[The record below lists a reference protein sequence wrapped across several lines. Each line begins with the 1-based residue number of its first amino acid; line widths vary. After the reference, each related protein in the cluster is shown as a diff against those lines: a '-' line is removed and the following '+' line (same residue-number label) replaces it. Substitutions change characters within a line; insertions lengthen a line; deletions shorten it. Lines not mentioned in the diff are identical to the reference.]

1 MLMRR
6 IVAVLVLILPCLLC
20 DAAPAET
27 RAKNVILL
35 IADGSGFNTWR
46 ATSMYQG
53 KLGQQVYD
61 GPAWSKLACCTYPLT
76 KATRPTGKNVQDAS
90 LVYDPAK
97 AWDTAAPAERTKDAQ
112 DVAKNL
118 CAAYRFL
125 TSTATDS
132 AAAASALSAG
142 QKTYDNA
149 INWSDLN
156 RSLAGQTIAEIAKR
170 QGKSVGAITS
180 VQWSHATPAG
190 LGGAHNVSRNSYVE
204 IANEMLSAPYL
215 DVIMGAGNPDFDD
228 SGRPV
233 VRSGNG
239 KPQTAKGK
247 QESDKDAARYVGGL
261 ATWKQ
266 LKSGK
271 HSAGWNLIETKAA
284 FDSLTSGPTPRKVVG
299 TAQVATTLQF
309 NRVKAPK
316 ASDPVVPPFSC
327 PFNSNVPTL
336 ETMAKG
342 ALNCLDDNPD
352 GFYLMIEGGAVD
364 WANHANRPER
374 MIEEFSDFLRAA
386 EAVVRW
392 VETSSSWDE
401 TLVIFTA
408 DHETGLLWG
417 PKSDTVPF
425 DPIVDQGKGEIPGL
439 KFNYKSHSNSLVP
452 LYARG
457 PGSERFE
464 KLVRGTDATAA
475 AKFGFSGRYL
485 ENTAVAAVIKA
496 SMAAAAEPA
505 RASREAAR
513 ASRESARKSRRAAA
527 PVNVAP

>member
-1 MLMRR
+1 
-6 IVAVLVLILPCLLC
+6 
-20 DAAPAET
+20 
-27 RAKNVILL
+27 
-35 IADGSGFNTWR
+35 
-46 ATSMYQG
+46 MYQG

-61 GPAWSKLACCTYPLT
+61 APAWSKWACCTYPLT
-76 KATRPTGKNVQDAS
+76 KATKPSGKNAQDPS

-97 AWDTAAPAERTKDAQ
+97 AWDIAAPAQRTSDGK

-132 AAAASALSAG
+132 AAAASAISTGA
-142 QKTYDNA
+142 KTYDNA
-149 INWSDLN
+149 INWSDLD
-156 RSLAGQTIAEIAKR
+156 RPLTGKTIAEIAKG
-170 QGKSVGAITS
+170 QGKSVGVITS
-180 VQWSHATPAG
+180 VEWSHATPAG
-190 LGGAHNVSRNSYVE
+190 LGGAHNVSRNNYAE

-233 VRSGNG
+233 VKSTNG
-239 KPQTAKGK
+239 KK
-247 QESDKDAARYVGGL
+247 ESEKNEGRYVGGP

-266 LKSGK
+266 LKSGT
-271 HSAGWNLIETKAA
+271 HPAGWKLIETKAEFEA
-284 FDSLTSGPTPRKVVG
+284 LTTGQTPGKVVG
-299 TAQVATTLQF
+299 TAQVATTLQY

-316 ASDPVVPPFSC
+316 AGDPVAPPFSC

-336 ETMAKG
+336 ETMTKA
-342 ALNCLDDNPD
+342 ALNCLDNNPV

-392 VETSSSWDE
+392 VETNSSWDE
-401 TLVIFTA
+401 TLVILTA

-425 DPIVDQGKGEIPGL
+425 DPIVDEGKGNIPGL
-439 KFNYKSHSNSLVP
+439 KYHYKSHSNSLVP

-457 PGSERFE
+457 PGSERFDR
-464 KLVRGTDATAA
+464 LVRGTDARAA
-475 AKFGFSGRYL
+475 AKFGFSGRYV

-496 SMAAAAEPA
+496 SIAAAGEPA
-505 RASREAAR
+505 RVLRGSSR
-513 ASRESARKSRRAAA
+513 KTKRAAA
-527 PVNVAP
+527 PASIAP

>member
-1 MLMRR
+1 MLKRCTLT
-6 IVAVLVLILPCLLC
+6 VFVLILSSLC
-20 DAAPAET
+20 SAAVLAET
-27 RAKNVILL
+27 RAKNVILMV
-35 IADGSGFNTWR
+35 ADGSGFNTWQ
-46 ATSMYQG
+46 ASSMYQG
-53 KLGQQVYD
+53 KLGKQVYD
-61 GPAWSKLACCTYPLT
+61 GPGWNKWACCTYPLT
-76 KATRPTGKNVQDAS
+76 KATKPTGKNVQDAS
-90 LVYDPAK
+90 LVYNPAK
-97 AWDTAAPAERTKDAQ
+97 AWDAAAPDDRTSDAK

-125 TSTATDS
+125 ASTATDS
-132 AAAASALSAG
+132 AAAASAMSTG

-156 RSLAGQTIAEIAKR
+156 RPLAGQTIAEIAKR

-190 LGGAHNVSRNSYVE
+190 LGGAHNVSRNNYAE
-204 IANEMLSAPYL
+204 IANEMLGAPYL

-233 VRSGNG
+233 AKSGNG
-239 KPQTAKGK
+239 KPKATNGK
-247 QESDKDAARYVGGL
+247 QESEKNDGRYVGGP

-266 LKSGK
+266 LKSGT
-271 HSAGWNLIETKAA
+271 HPAGWKLIETKAEFEA
-284 FDSLTSGPTPRKVVG
+284 LTTGKTPRKVVG
-299 TAQVATTLQF
+299 TAQVATTLQY

-316 ASDPVVPPFSC
+316 ASDPVVLPFSC

-336 ETMAKG
+336 ETMTKG
-342 ALNCLDDNPD
+342 ALNCLDNNPD
-352 GFYLMIEGGAVD
+352 GFYLIIEGGAVD

-392 VETSSSWDE
+392 VETNSSWDE
-401 TLVIFTA
+401 TLVILTA

-425 DPIVDQGKGEIPGL
+425 DPLVDEGKGSIPGL
-439 KFNYKSHSNSLVP
+439 KYNYKSHSNSLVP

-457 PGSERFE
+457 PGSERFDR
-464 KLVRGTDATAA
+464 LVRGTDATAA
-475 AKFGFSGRYL
+475 AKFGFSGRYM

-496 SMAAAAEPA
+496 SIAAAAEPA
-505 RASREAAR
+505 RVSREP
-513 ASRESARKSRRAAA
+513 ARKSKRAAA
-527 PVNVAP
+527 PASIAP